1 MGTRKLNRKSKKSNK
16 GFRQNCA
23 KRQRGGNTDD
33 DMALIEASSS
43 GYPDIVKILL
53 DNGADVNA
61 KNNDNSTALMEV
73 INCHKDID
81 MPWYKVEHN
90 IIKIVKILLDN
101 GADVNAKNSNN
112 ETALQIANKTDCTDK
127 IKDLLKTKIRLD
139 AAYQLALKRVPY
151 GLRTE
156 ISKYVAGRKR
166 KTRKVAKQKGVGGII
181 KI

>member
-43 GYPDIVKILL
+43 GYPD
-53 DNGADVNA
+53 
-61 KNNDNSTALMEV
+61 
-73 INCHKDID
+73 
-81 MPWYKVEHN
+81 
-90 IIKIVKILLDN
+90 IVKILLDN